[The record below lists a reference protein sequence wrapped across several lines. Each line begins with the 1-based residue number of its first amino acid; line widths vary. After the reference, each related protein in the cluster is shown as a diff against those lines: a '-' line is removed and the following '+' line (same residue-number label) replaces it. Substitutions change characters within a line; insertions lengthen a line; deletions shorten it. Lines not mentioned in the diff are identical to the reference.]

1 MDGFAVWKI
10 HRAVSLHL
18 TSLKYDLFEHNGRVK
33 NSSID
38 VFMKQNTRK
47 MYEGIARH
55 LDRPFDAVQFVLG
68 NMIYTPEDTTLNST
82 VSWDSY
88 KKYIRHKESLTKF
101 IADDLVTV
109 DLSTDLLADEPPKLL
124 LNVVAGNVLPQ
135 TVVAINR
142 RYSNIDDWLAKDYF
156 GIQKYVIK
164 LKKLDKFVKYNQ
176 QKIESIMYEKEHA
189 TV

>member
-1 MDGFAVWKI
+1 MDGFSVWKI

-18 TSLKYDLFEHNGRVK
+18 TSMKYDLFEYNGRVK

-47 MYEGIARH
+47 LYDGIARH
-55 LDRPFDAVQFVLG
+55 LEKPFDAVQFVLG
-68 NMIYTPEDTTLNST
+68 NMIYTSEDMTLNSAS
-82 VSWDSY
+82 SWDNY
-88 KKYIRHKESLTKF
+88 KMYMRHRESLTKF
-101 IADDLVTV
+101 ISDDLVDI
-109 DLSTDLLADEPPKLL
+109 DLRTDLVADGPPKLL
-124 LNVVAGNVLPQ
+124 RSVVSGKCLPQ

-142 RYSNIDDWLAKDYF
+142 KYNNIDDWLAKDYF

-176 QKIESIMYEKEHA
+176 QKIDSIIEEKENA